1 MIEVKIP
8 QEINQYDAKLVGPF
22 TMRQAL
28 CGGIAALLSYG
39 IYNGMKG
46 TVSEET
52 VIGLILL
59 VSTPFALLG
68 WVKPYGMRFEKFF
81 IGILFNTLISS
92 PKRYYQ
98 PKDMITELIEQ
109 GSHSITARPDDKDMS
124 GKKKPAARERRKN
137 KDTKEDLL
145 KAQKKYKKYTF
156 S

>member
-52 VIGLILL
+52 VIGLIML

-109 GSHSITARPDDKDMS
+109 GSHSITARSDDKDMS
-124 GKKKPAARERRKN
+124 VRERRKN
-137 KDTKEDLL
+137 KDTKENLL

>member
-28 CGGIAALLSYG
+28 CGGMAALLSYG

-52 VIGLILL
+52 VIGLIML

-109 GSHSITARPDDKDMS
+109 GSHSITVRPDDKDM
-124 GKKKPAARERRKN
+124 PVRERRKN
-137 KDTKEDLL
+137 KDTKENLL